1 MVLIKPF
8 QALHPNSSNAKEIA
22 CFPYDVAYESEV
34 RDFVRANP
42 TSFLRVTRPEADL
55 NNVQAA
61 DPDTV
66 LEVAKTNLEELI
78 ADAKL
83 VRDAEPSVYV
93 YRLDSGEYSQT
104 GVVACCSLADY
115 ERGAIRKH
123 EKIRPDKVAERTAH
137 MVALRAQTGLILLA
151 YKATGTI
158 ADLIAEVIETPSIF
172 DFTCA
177 AKIHHTVWRIE
188 DPQTL
193 MDAFKDLDSL
203 YIADGHHRIESALN
217 ARNILRSKNGSGA
230 GHAPYDLVMAG
241 MFPSDELRILPY
253 NRTVK
258 DIGGLGKAELFE
270 RLKNEFDIA
279 ETEASQ
285 PEVHG
290 EIHMY
295 FGRSWYALK
304 YKDETRHDRDP
315 IERLDVTILQK
326 HLLERVLGIGDPSS
340 DERLGFVGGVRGI
353 AELERIVDSGE
364 AEVAFAL
371 YPTTMDDLF
380 AVSDMGEVMPPKS
393 TWFEPKLKDGLFVH
407 LI

>member
-34 RDFVRANP
+34 REFLRANP
-42 TSFLRVTRPEADL
+42 NSFLRVTRPEADF
-55 NNVQAA
+55 NTTATA
-61 DPDTV
+61 DTETV
-66 LEVAKTNLEELI
+66 LEAARANLEELI
-78 ADAKL
+78 ANAKL
-83 VRDAEPSVYV
+83 VRDTESSVYV
-93 YRLDSGEYSQT
+93 YRLESEAHSQT

-115 ERGAIRKH
+115 ERGAIKKH

-151 YKATGTI
+151 FKATQMTK
-158 ADLIAEVIETPSIF
+158 DLIAQTVQGPSIF
-172 DFTCA
+172 DFTCGA
-177 AKIHHTVWRIE
+177 GIHHTVWRIE
-188 DPQTL
+188 AAQAAV
-193 MDAFKDLDSL
+193 DAFGELDHL

-217 ARNILRSKNGSGA
+217 ARDVLRSKNGNNA
-230 GHAPYDLVMAG
+230 GNEAYDFVMAG

-253 NRTVK
+253 NRVVK
-258 DIGGLGKAELFE
+258 DLDGVGEKEFFE
-270 RLKNEFDIA
+270 QLRTDFEIR
-279 ETEASQ
+279 EVEAS
-285 PEVHG
+285 PPDVHG

-295 FGRSWYALK
+295 YGRRWYALIFRG
-304 YKDETRHDRDP
+304 EQMERGP

-326 HLLERVLGIGDPSS
+326 HVLEPVLGIGDPSS
-340 DERLGFVGGVRGI
+340 DDRLGFVGGARGI
-353 AELERIVDSGE
+353 EELERIVDAGE

-380 AVSDMGEVMPPKS
+380 AVSDMGEIMPPKS